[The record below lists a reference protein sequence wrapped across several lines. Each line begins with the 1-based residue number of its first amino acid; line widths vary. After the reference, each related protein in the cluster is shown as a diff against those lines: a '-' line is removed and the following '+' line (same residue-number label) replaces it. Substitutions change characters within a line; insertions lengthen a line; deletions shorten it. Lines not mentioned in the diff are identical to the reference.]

1 MDVQYILSFLLV
13 GTLWGTTNAFME
25 SGTVQKPEKK
35 EKVPHKEGEGFLA
48 KLFGDLG
55 NLFANW
61 RFLLPFGLNQLA
73 SLLNNFVVAG
83 NDLSIA
89 VPSVNC
95 VTFIVT
101 FITQRLLKKESLV
114 DIRFF
119 AGVALIMAGMYLCLT
134 GGGSPDKKD

>member
-1 MDVQYILSFLLV
+1 MDVQSILSFLLV

-25 SGTVQKPEKK
+25 SGTAQKPEKK
-35 EKVPHKEGEGFLA
+35 EKAPQREGLGFFA

-101 FITQRLLKKESLV
+101 FIT
-114 DIRFF
+114 
-119 AGVALIMAGMYLCLT
+119 
-134 GGGSPDKKD
+134 

>member
-1 MDVQYILSFLLV
+1 MELTTILSFLFV

-25 SGTVQKPEKK
+25 SGTAEEKKPEQKK
-35 EKVPHKEGEGFLA
+35 DTKEGSFMS
-48 KLFGDLG
+48 KMFGDLG

-95 VTFIVT
+95 ITFIVT
-101 FITQRLLKKESLV
+101 FIT
-114 DIRFF
+114 
-119 AGVALIMAGMYLCLT
+119 
-134 GGGSPDKKD
+134 

>member
-1 MDVQYILSFLLV
+1 MELTTILSFLFV

-25 SGTVQKPEKK
+25 SATAEEKKPEQKK
-35 EKVPHKEGEGFLA
+35 KAHGSFIGN
-48 KLFGDLG
+48 LFGDLG

-119 AGVALIMAGMYLCLT
+119 GGVILIMLGMYLCLT
-134 GGGSPDKKD
+134 K

>member
-1 MDVQYILSFLLV
+1 MDVQSILSFLLV

-25 SGTVQKPEKK
+25 TGTAKQPEKK
-35 EKVPHKEGEGFLA
+35 EKVPQKGGEGFID

-119 AGVALIMAGMYLCLT
+119 VGVALIMAGMYLCLT
-134 GGGSPDKKD
+134 GGGSSHK

>member
-1 MDVQYILSFLLV
+1 M

-25 SGTVQKPEKK
+25 SGTSQKNNDQKEKK
-35 EKVPHKEGEGFLA
+35 SQKG
-48 KLFGDLG
+48 LFSDLG

-73 SLLNNFVVAG
+73 SLINNFVVAG

-101 FITQRLLKKESLV
+101 FITQRLLKGESLI
-114 DIRFF
+114 DMRFF
-119 AGVALIMAGMYLCLT
+119 GGVILIMCGMYFCLT
-134 GGGSPDKKD
+134 AN

>member
-1 MDVQYILSFLLV
+1 MDLQTILSFILV
-13 GTLWGTTNAFME
+13 GSLWGTTNAFME
-25 SGTVQKPEKK
+25 TGTKPKEESKPTTSSSLFSG
-35 EKVPHKEGEGFLA
+35 
-48 KLFGDLG
+48 LG

-95 VTFIVT
+95 ITFIVT
-101 FITQRLLKKESLV
+101 FVTQRLLKGESLV
-114 DIRFF
+114 DMRFF
-119 AGVALIMAGMYLCLT
+119 AGCGLIMAGMYLCLN
-134 GGGSPDKKD
+134 